1 MKNFNA
7 FEFQETEI
15 NINQNRGAMVLG
27 AAKMMEP
34 GIEAK
39 IRQFQQS
46 HNL

>member
-7 FEFQETEI
+7 FEYQETEI
-15 NINQNRGAMVLG
+15 DMNKSRGAMVLG

-34 GIEAK
+34 GLEAR
-39 IRQFQQS
+39 IRQFQQR

>member
-15 NINQNRGAMVLG
+15 NMNQNRGSKVLN
-27 AAKMMEP
+27 AAMMEP

-39 IRQFQQS
+39 IRQFQQR